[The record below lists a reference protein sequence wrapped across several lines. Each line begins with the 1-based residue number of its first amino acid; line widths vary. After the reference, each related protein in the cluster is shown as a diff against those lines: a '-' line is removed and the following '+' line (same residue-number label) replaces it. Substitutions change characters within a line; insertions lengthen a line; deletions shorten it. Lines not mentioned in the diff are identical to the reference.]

1 MTLHVFE
8 AMDGKNLNIVTKSE
22 KSIFDWLL
30 NIHRNIK
37 EGEEES
43 L

>member
-1 MTLHVFE
+1 MI
-8 AMDGKNLNIVTKSE
+8 LNIVAKSE